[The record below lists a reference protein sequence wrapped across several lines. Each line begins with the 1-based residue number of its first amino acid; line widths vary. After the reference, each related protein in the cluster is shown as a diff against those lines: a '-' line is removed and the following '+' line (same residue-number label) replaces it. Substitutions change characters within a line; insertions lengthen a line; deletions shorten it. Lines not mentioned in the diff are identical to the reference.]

1 MSSFIVKYCYIWGA
15 NLYERFNVSKEKDFI
30 PGTVMDLL
38 LGDFGQKE
46 SERQRLETSI
56 DRLAQEVK
64 QVFDND
70 QCVKYVFG

>member
-1 MSSFIVKYCYIWGA
+1 MKYCCIWGV
-15 NLYERFNVSKEKDFI
+15 NLDERFNVSKEKDFI

-70 QCVKYVFG
+70 KCVEYTF

>member
-1 MSSFIVKYCYIWGA
+1 MKYCCIWGV
-15 NLYERFNVSKEKDFI
+15 NLDERFNVSKEKDFT

-64 QVFDND
+64 QVFD
-70 QCVKYVFG
+70 QCVKYIFG

>member
-1 MSSFIVKYCYIWGA
+1 MKYCYIWGA
-15 NLYERFNVSKEKDFI
+15 NLDERFNVSKEKDFI

-64 QVFDND
+64 QVFD
-70 QCVKYVFG
+70 QCVKYIFG

>member
-1 MSSFIVKYCYIWGA
+1 MKYCCIWGV
-15 NLYERFNVSKEKDFI
+15 NLDERFNVSKEKDFI

-64 QVFDND
+64 QVFD
-70 QCVKYVFG
+70 QCVKYIFG

>member
-1 MSSFIVKYCYIWGA
+1 MKYCCIWGA
-15 NLYERFNVSKEKDFI
+15 NLDERFNVSKEKDFI

>member
-1 MSSFIVKYCYIWGA
+1 
-15 NLYERFNVSKEKDFI
+15 
-30 PGTVMDLL
+30 MDLL

-70 QCVKYVFG
+70 QCAKYVFG

>member
-1 MSSFIVKYCYIWGA
+1 MKYCCIWGA
-15 NLYERFNVSKEKDFI
+15 NLDERFNLSKEKDFL

-64 QVFDND
+64 QVFD
-70 QCVKYVFG
+70 QCVKYIFG

>member
-1 MSSFIVKYCYIWGA
+1 MKYCYIWGA

-46 SERQRLETSI
+46 SERQRLEISI

>member
-1 MSSFIVKYCYIWGA
+1 MKYCYIWGA
-15 NLYERFNVSKEKDFI
+15 NLDERFNVSKEKDFI

>member
-1 MSSFIVKYCYIWGA
+1 MLYNLYYIIWGA
-15 NLYERFNVSKEKDFI
+15 NLDERFNVSKEKDFI

-64 QVFDND
+64 QVFD
-70 QCVKYVFG
+70 QCVKYIFG

>member
-1 MSSFIVKYCYIWGA
+1 MSSFIVKYCCIWGV
-15 NLYERFNVSKEKDFI
+15 NLDERFNVSKEKDFI

-64 QVFDND
+64 QVFD
-70 QCVKYVFG
+70 QCVKYIFG

>member
-1 MSSFIVKYCYIWGA
+1 MKYCCIWGA
-15 NLYERFNVSKEKDFI
+15 NLNERFNVSKEKDFI

-70 QCVKYVFG
+70 QCVKYIFG

>member
-1 MSSFIVKYCYIWGA
+1 MKYCCIWGA
-15 NLYERFNVSKEKDFI
+15 NLDERFNVSKEKGFI

-46 SERQRLETSI
+46 SKRQRLETSI

>member
-1 MSSFIVKYCYIWGA
+1 
-15 NLYERFNVSKEKDFI
+15 
-30 PGTVMDLL
+30 MDLL

-64 QVFDND
+64 QVFD
-70 QCVKYVFG
+70 QCVKYIFG

>member
-1 MSSFIVKYCYIWGA
+1 MKYCYMWGA